1 MTDKQCSLILAGV
14 LFVGLLIVALKS
26 IPVQKPPPVVE
37 NTPQTECAINAK
49 VQYVNARIALMPQ
62 PVDVANRLSV
72 SSTIARRRLQ
82 ENYCL
87 QHALC
92 LLPDPTVQL
101 YALQLAAVF
110 DNCLRDEALEGY
122 DAVAR

>member
-1 MTDKQCSLILAGV
+1 VTNKQWSLILAGV
-14 LFVGLLIVALKS
+14 LFVGLVIVAVQS
-26 IPVQKPPPVVE
+26 IPAQKPSPVTE
-37 NTPQTECAINAK
+37 NTPQIECAINAK
-49 VQYVNARIALMPQ
+49 VQYVNAQIALMPQ
-62 PVDVANRLSV
+62 SVDVANRLSV

-110 DNCLRDEALEGY
+110 DNCLRDEALEEY